1 MMKRVVL
8 LLAVA
13 GTAAAFSYAS
23 PAGADVNPGCAFAL
37 TGVPATYIIGP
48 DSVAPT
54 VTVSGDCTGKDL
66 WADAAGLYPDA
77 FPGTAV
83 TGLLYGGCTDRM
95 FDATTQKCAATSA
108 HPYSRVSSASLTI
121 TNPSAYHVKLAN
133 ASAYD
138 FVFDGTTGVQYYT
151 PTMPSYALVAKLATT
166 ISMTATVSGT
176 SRTFTITP
184 QHYLPS
190 PHAFVNSTGVPIQL
204 QKLVGGIWTTVLTG
218 TPSTAPVVVTLP
230 NTTAGMWRAVFPETS
245 LSWSSTSS
253 TVSI

>member
-8 LLAVA
+8 LLAAA
-13 GTAAAFSYAS
+13 GSAAAFSYAS
-23 PAGADVNPGCAFAL
+23 PAGAADAGCAFAL
-37 TGVPATYIIGP
+37 SGVPTEYIIGP
-48 DSVAPT
+48 ASVAPT

-66 WADAAGLYPDA
+66 WAAAAGLYPDQ

-83 TGLLYGGCTDRM
+83 AGVLYAGCTDRLY
-95 FDATTQKCAATSA
+95 DTTTQKCAATSA
-108 HPYSRVSSASLTI
+108 HPYSRTSSASLTI
-121 TNPSAYHVKLAN
+121 TNPAAYHVKLAN

-151 PTMPSYALVAKLATT
+151 PTMPSYAINAKLATQ

-184 QHYLPS
+184 QHFLPS
-190 PHAFVNSTGVPIQL
+190 SHAFVNSTGVQVQV
-204 QKLVGGIWTTVLTG
+204 QKFVSGTWTTQKTVTTTSVPTVTTLT
-218 TPSTAPVVVTLP
+218 
-230 NTTAGMWRAVFPETS
+230 NTTAGSWRAVFPETT